1 MNRYLLPLSVLG
13 TVAGGA
19 VLLRDYV
26 AGGSCP
32 SKANILGKTVIVT
45 GANTGIGKQTALEL
59 ARRGG
64 NIILA
69 CRDMEKCEAAAKDI
83 RRETLNHHVNA
94 RHLDLA
100 SLKSIREFAAKI
112 IEEEE
117 RVHILVNNAAVM
129 RCPHWTT
136 EDGFEMQFGVN
147 HLGHFLLTNL
157 LLDKLKAS
165 APSRIINLSSLA
177 HVAGHID
184 FEDLNWERREYDTKA
199 AYCQSKLAV
208 ALLPG
213 AGADAAEPSAFFPA
227 PPAPPSRPPVPGLAL
242 LSRGRDARKN
252 DPTSA
257 SAGLTLESALC
268 TCFSESI
275 VDQPRPLS
283 RELTPRV
290 GGLSLPGGSER
301 GVCSPPCPSL
311 PSPSGTGVTVNALH
325 PGVARTELGR
335 HTGMHSSAF
344 SSFTLGPI
352 FWLLVKSPQLAAQ
365 TSTYLA
371 VAEELEGVSG
381 KYFDGLKEKAPAP
394 EAEDEEVAQRLWAE
408 SARLVG
414 LEMSRGSSVRGQPL
428 DE

>member
-1 MNRYLLPLSVLG
+1 MNRYLLPLSALG
-13 TVAGGA
+13 TLAGAA

-26 AGGSCP
+26 TGGACP
-32 SKANILGKTVIVT
+32 SKATIPGKTVIVT

-59 ARRGG
+59 AKRGG

-83 RRETLNHHVNA
+83 RGETLNHHVNA

-117 RVHILVNNAAVM
+117 RVDILINNAGVM

-165 APSRIINLSSLA
+165 APSRIISLSSLA

-184 FEDLNWERREYDTKA
+184 FDDLNWQTRKYNTKA
-199 AYCQSKLAV
+199 AYCQSKLAIV
-208 ALLPG
+208 LFTK
-213 AGADAAEPSAFFPA
+213 E
-227 PPAPPSRPPVPGLAL
+227 
-242 LSRGRDARKN
+242 LSRR
-252 DPTSA
+252 
-257 SAGLTLESALC
+257 L
-268 TCFSESI
+268 
-275 VDQPRPLS
+275 Q
-283 RELTPRV
+283 
-290 GGLSLPGGSER
+290 GS
-301 GVCSPPCPSL
+301 
-311 PSPSGTGVTVNALH
+311 GVTVNALH

-335 HTGMHSSAF
+335 HTGIHGSTF
-344 SSFTLGPI
+344 SSTTLGPI
-352 FWLLVKSPQLAAQ
+352 IWLLVKSPELAAQ
-365 TSTYLA
+365 PSTYLA
-371 VAEELEGVSG
+371 VAEELADVSG
-381 KYFDGLKEKAPAP
+381 KYFDGLKQKAPAP
-394 EAEDEEVAQRLWAE
+394 EAEDEVVARRLWAE

-414 LEMSRGSSVRGQPL
+414 LEAPSVRQQPL
-428 DE
+428 PR

>member
-1 MNRYLLPLSVLG
+1 MNRYLLPLSALG
-13 TVAGGA
+13 TLAGAA

-26 AGGSCP
+26 TGGACP
-32 SKANILGKTVIVT
+32 SKATIPGKTVIVT

-59 ARRGG
+59 AKRGG

-83 RRETLNHHVNA
+83 RGETLNHHVNA

-117 RVHILVNNAAVM
+117 RVDILINNAGVM

-184 FEDLNWERREYDTKA
+184 FDDLNWQTRKYNTKA
-199 AYCQSKLAV
+199 AYCQSKLAIV
-208 ALLPG
+208 LFTK
-213 AGADAAEPSAFFPA
+213 E
-227 PPAPPSRPPVPGLAL
+227 
-242 LSRGRDARKN
+242 LSRR
-252 DPTSA
+252 
-257 SAGLTLESALC
+257 L
-268 TCFSESI
+268 
-275 VDQPRPLS
+275 Q
-283 RELTPRV
+283 
-290 GGLSLPGGSER
+290 GS
-301 GVCSPPCPSL
+301 
-311 PSPSGTGVTVNALH
+311 GVTVNALH

-335 HTGMHSSAF
+335 HTGIHGSTF
-344 SSFTLGPI
+344 SSTMLGPI
-352 FWLLVKSPQLAAQ
+352 IWLLVKSPELAAQ
-365 TSTYLA
+365 PSTYLA
-371 VAEELEGVSG
+371 VAEELADVSG
-381 KYFDGLKEKAPAP
+381 KYFDGLKQKAPAP
-394 EAEDEEVAQRLWAE
+394 EAEDEVVARRLWAE

-414 LEMSRGSSVRGQPL
+414 LEAPSVRQQPL
-428 DE
+428 PR

>member
-1 MNRYLLPLSVLG
+1 MNRYLLPLSALG
-13 TVAGGA
+13 TLAGAA

-26 AGGSCP
+26 TGGACP
-32 SKANILGKTVIVT
+32 SKATIPGKTVIVT

-59 ARRGG
+59 AKRGG

-83 RRETLNHHVNA
+83 RGETLNHHVNA

-117 RVHILVNNAAVM
+117 RVDILINNAGVM

-184 FEDLNWERREYDTKA
+184 FDDLNWQTRKYNTKA
-199 AYCQSKLAV
+199 AYCQSKLAIV
-208 ALLPG
+208 LFTK
-213 AGADAAEPSAFFPA
+213 E
-227 PPAPPSRPPVPGLAL
+227 
-242 LSRGRDARKN
+242 LSRR
-252 DPTSA
+252 
-257 SAGLTLESALC
+257 L
-268 TCFSESI
+268 
-275 VDQPRPLS
+275 Q
-283 RELTPRV
+283 
-290 GGLSLPGGSER
+290 GS
-301 GVCSPPCPSL
+301 
-311 PSPSGTGVTVNALH
+311 GVTVNALH

-335 HTGMHSSAF
+335 HTGIHGSTF
-344 SSFTLGPI
+344 SSTTLGPI
-352 FWLLVKSPQLAAQ
+352 IWLLVKSPELAAQ
-365 TSTYLA
+365 PSTYLA
-371 VAEELEGVSG
+371 VAEELADVSG
-381 KYFDGLKEKAPAP
+381 KYFDGLKQKAPAP
-394 EAEDEEVAQRLWAE
+394 EAEDEVVARRLWAE

-414 LEMSRGSSVRGQPL
+414 LEAPSVRQQPL
-428 DE
+428 PR

>member
-32 SKANILGKTVIVT
+32 SKATILGKTVIVT

-59 ARRGG
+59 AKRGG

-69 CRDMEKCEAAAKDI
+69 CRDMEKCEAAARDI
-83 RRETLNHHVNA
+83 RRETLNHHVSA

-112 IEEEE
+112 TEEKE
-117 RVHILVNNAAVM
+117 RVHILINNAAVM

-157 LLDKLKAS
+157 LLDTLKAS

-177 HVAGHID
+177 HVAGHMD
-184 FEDLNWERREYDTKA
+184 FDDLNWEKRTYDTKA

-208 ALLPG
+208 VLFTK
-213 AGADAAEPSAFFPA
+213 E
-227 PPAPPSRPPVPGLAL
+227 
-242 LSRGRDARKN
+242 LSRR
-252 DPTSA
+252 
-257 SAGLTLESALC
+257 L
-268 TCFSESI
+268 
-275 VDQPRPLS
+275 Q
-283 RELTPRV
+283 
-290 GGLSLPGGSER
+290 
-301 GVCSPPCPSL
+301 
-311 PSPSGTGVTVNALH
+311 GTGVTVNALH

-365 TSTYLA
+365 PSTYLA

-381 KYFDGLKEKAPAP
+381 KYFDGFKEKPPAP

-414 LEMSRGSSVRGQPL
+414 LEVPSVRGQPL
-428 DE
+428 PE